1 MSNNAP
7 LEQIIA
13 KAWSDPDFKQQLI
26 DQPEETLK
34 SHGASLPEGK
44 QIQIHS
50 DDEQTLHLVIPERP
64 KDLTDEQLNAA
75 SGGIS
80 NFFCLGGCYSKGLIV

>member
-34 SHGASLPEGK
+34 SQGASLPENK
-44 QIQIHS
+44 QIRVAAN
-50 DDEQTLHLVIPERP
+50 DAQTLHLVIPARP
-64 KDLTDEQLNAA
+64 TDLSDEQLDAA
-75 SGGIS
+75 SGGVEWR
-80 NFFCLGGCYSKGLIV
+80 FCAGGCFSDGMF